1 MKKFMLTSG
10 TIFFLY
16 MLILSYF
23 FIYHEIGEAFKFTV
37 ISTLIFVPINF
48 LLNKFFN
55 KKFF

>member
-1 MKKFMLTSG
+1 
-10 TIFFLY
+10 
-16 MLILSYF
+16 MLIFSYF
-23 FIYHEIGEAFKFTV
+23 FIYHEIDEAFKFTV

>member
-1 MKKFMLTSG
+1 MKKFMLISG
-10 TIFFLY
+10 AIFFLY
-16 MLILSYF
+16 MLIFSYF
-23 FIYHEIGEAFKFTV
+23 FIYHEIDEAFKFTV

>member
-10 TIFFLY
+10 AIFFLY
-16 MLILSYF
+16 MLIFSYF
-23 FIYHEIGEAFKFTV
+23 FIYHEIGEAFKFTA

>member
-1 MKKFMLTSG
+1 MLISG
-10 TIFFLY
+10 AIFFLY
-16 MLILSYF
+16 MLIFSYF

-55 KKFF
+55 KKSF

>member
-10 TIFFLY
+10 AIFFLY
-16 MLILSYF
+16 MLIFSYF
-23 FIYHEIGEAFKFTV
+23 FIYHEIVEAFKFTV

>member
-16 MLILSYF
+16 ILILSYF
-23 FIYHEIGEAFKFTV
+23 FIYHEISEAFKFTV

-48 LLNKFFN
+48 LLNKFFI

>member
-1 MKKFMLTSG
+1 MKKFMLISG
-10 TIFFLY
+10 AIFFLY
-16 MLILSYF
+16 MLIFSYF
-23 FIYHEIGEAFKFTV
+23 FIEIGEAFKFTV

>member
-1 MKKFMLTSG
+1 MLTSG

-16 MLILSYF
+16 ILILSYF
-23 FIYHEIGEAFKFTV
+23 FIYHEISEAFKFTV

>member
-10 TIFFLY
+10 AIFFLY
-16 MLILSYF
+16 MLIFSYF
-23 FIYHEIGEAFKFTV
+23 FIYHEIGKAFKFTV

>member
-10 TIFFLY
+10 AIFFLY
-16 MLILSYF
+16 MLIFSYF

-37 ISTLIFVPINF
+37 ISKLIFVTINF